1 MWREL
6 GRTFLFVES
15 INNTQES
22 YYVKSQYCFKP
33 STKGRIIK
41 ELLVK
46 EYDLFGD
53 TRNTNIKGMK
63 KRLTTTKY
71 LNLKASHTQLQNLGI
86 L

>member
-1 MWREL
+1 MLKANIVLNHQPR
-6 GRTFLFVES
+6 GH
-15 INNTQES
+15 
-22 YYVKSQYCFKP
+22 
-33 STKGRIIK
+33 IIK

-63 KRLTTTKY
+63 KRLTTIKY
-71 LNLKASHTQLQNLGI
+71 LSLKASHTQLQNLGI